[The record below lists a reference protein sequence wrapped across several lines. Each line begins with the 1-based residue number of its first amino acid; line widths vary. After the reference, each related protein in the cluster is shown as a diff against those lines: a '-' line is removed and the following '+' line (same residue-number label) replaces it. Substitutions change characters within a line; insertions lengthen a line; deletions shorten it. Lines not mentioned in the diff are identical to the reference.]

1 MRGSPEKNLLF
12 FVVCF
17 LFSFPA
23 FLPAQTAAELD
34 AVLETPALSYAQAA
48 RFVLAS
54 LDSPADD
61 KGPEGA
67 FEEAAAKGWLPKK
80 AAAAAPVRLGELS
93 FLMARAF
100 NIRGGFMHA
109 LLPGPRYA
117 FRAMVSRSF
126 IQGAADPGMTVSGE
140 RFLQILGK
148 VLDAAGGE

>member
-1 MRGSPEKNLLF
+1 MREYPETKLIVIAACF
-12 FVVCF
+12 FF
-17 LFSFPA
+17 ALPA

-48 RFVLAS
+48 RFVLGS
-54 LDSPADD
+54 LDAQAGGKGADA
-61 KGPEGA
+61 A

-80 AAAAAPVRLGELS
+80 AAAAGQVRLGELS

-100 NIRGGFMHA
+100 NIRGGFMYA

-117 FRAMVSRSF
+117 FRAMVGRSF

-140 RFLQILGK
+140 RFLHILGR